1 MNMPILGEMFPAKL
15 GPNLVTASRVLRSP
29 LGQALVSFL
38 VGYFVTTKL
47 SQFYGKFKRDAE
59 KCEESLEDLD
69 IPPREESEPANKG
82 HDIVLLTTEELTAF
96 DGSSPSLPI
105 YTALNGL
112 IYDLSPGR
120 ESFSSHGPYSLLAGC
135 NANKVL
141 NIACNSMD
149 VCAAN
154 VISRWEQSLKAE
166 FKIVGYLV
174 DADMYFDGDSLENH
188 EVSATEDQTEQ
199 TDVV

>member
-1 MNMPILGEMFPAKL
+1 MPILGQMFSAKL
-15 GPNLVTASRVLRSP
+15 GPNLMTASKVLRSP

-47 SQFYGKFKRDAE
+47 SQFYGKFKRDSE
-59 KCEESLEDLD
+59 KSDESTQYLD
-69 IPPREESEPANKG
+69 KPPRADSEPKDAKG
-82 HDIVLLTTEELTAF
+82 HDIVLLTLEELTAF

-120 ESFSSHGPYSLLAGC
+120 EKFSSHGPYSLLAGC

-141 NIACNSMD
+141 NIACSSMG

-154 VISRWEQSLKAE
+154 VIRRWEQSLRAE
-166 FKIVGYLV
+166 FQVVGYLV
-174 DADMYFDGDSLENH
+174 DAGIDIFGGSPEKHADSAKGE
-188 EVSATEDQTEQ
+188 QTEQ
-199 TDVV
+199 SDIV

>member
-1 MNMPILGEMFPAKL
+1 MPILGQMFSAKL
-15 GPNLVTASRVLRSP
+15 GPNLMTASKVLRSP

-47 SQFYGKFKRDAE
+47 SQFYGKFKRDSE
-59 KCEESLEDLD
+59 KSDESTQYLD
-69 IPPREESEPANKG
+69 KPPRAASEPKDAKG
-82 HDIVLLTTEELTAF
+82 HDIVLLTQEELTAF

-120 ESFSSHGPYSLLAGC
+120 EKFSSHGPYSLLAGC

-141 NIACNSMD
+141 NIACSSMG

-154 VISRWEQSLKAE
+154 VIRRWEQSLRAE
-166 FKIVGYLV
+166 FQVVGYVV
-174 DADMYFDGDSLENH
+174 DAGIDIFGGSPEKHADSAKGE
-188 EVSATEDQTEQ
+188 QTEQ
-199 TDVV
+199 SDIV

>member
-1 MNMPILGEMFPAKL
+1 MPILDQMLPTNL
-15 GPNLVTASRVLRSP
+15 GPNLVTASKALKSP

-47 SQFYGKFKRDAE
+47 SQFYGKFKRDSE
-59 KCEESLEDLD
+59 KTDASQEDLD
-69 IPPREESEPANKG
+69 TPPREDSESVTKG
-82 HDIVLLTTEELTAF
+82 HDIVLLTVEELTAF

-120 ESFSSHGPYSLLAGC
+120 EKFSTHGPYSLLAGC

-141 NIACNSMD
+141 NIACSSMG
-149 VCAAN
+149 VCAPN
-154 VISRWEQSLKAE
+154 VISRWERSLKAE
-166 FKIVGYLV
+166 FAVVGYLV
-174 DADMYFDGDSLENH
+174 VADLYFDDGGLEKH
-188 EVSATEDQTEQ
+188 EDLAAADQT
-199 TDVV
+199 V

>member
-1 MNMPILGEMFPAKL
+1 MM
-15 GPNLVTASRVLRSP
+15 TASKVLKSP

-47 SQFYGKFKRDAE
+47 SQFYGKFKRDSE
-59 KCEESLEDLD
+59 KSDESTQYLD
-69 IPPREESEPANKG
+69 MYPRKESQPKDTKG
-82 HDIVLLTTEELTAF
+82 HDIVLLTLEELTAF

-120 ESFSSHGPYSLLAGC
+120 EKFSSHGPYSLLAGC

-141 NIACNSMD
+141 NIACSSMG

-154 VISRWEQSLKAE
+154 VISRWEQSLRAE
-166 FKIVGYLV
+166 FKVVGYLV
-174 DADMYFDGDSLENH
+174 DADIDIISGSPVKHTN
-188 EVSATEDQTEQ
+188 SAIGEQ
-199 TDVV
+199 MEKSDIV